1 MEMQGQGPSHMLHL
15 PSVSE
20 SWEGGFEDWA
30 SCFITI
36 TTLIV
41 AVFNRGCPSDAH
53 QEPGSVFDT
62 FQYEPYFIFTGT
74 PGGSDYV
81 ILILH

>member
-1 MEMQGQGPSHMLHL
+1 MSAGTGSFSGNKDAGMGAWAVPMTVIQTEMQGQGPSHLLHL

-30 SCFITI
+30 SYFITT

-41 AVFNRGCPSDAH
+41 AVFNRGCPSNTD
-53 QEPGSVFDT
+53 
-62 FQYEPYFIFTGT
+62 
-74 PGGSDYV
+74 
-81 ILILH
+81 